1 VFLVSH
7 DRTFLDNV
15 VTQVIVAEGQGVW
28 REYVGGYSDWER
40 VKAEAPAAAAAAA
53 SKASPAK
60 NGDVSSAAQN
70 AVGKKVKLS
79 YKEQRE
85 LEELPKL
92 IASLEDEQSAIALQL
107 NGPDFYKTNPADAKR
122 MTARHAEI
130 EDLLLDALYRWERIE
145 ARAKG
150 DQA

>member
-1 VFLVSH
+1 
-7 DRTFLDNV
+7 
-15 VTQVIVAEGQGVW
+15 
-28 REYVGGYSDWER
+28 
-40 VKAEAPAAAAAAA
+40 
-53 SKASPAK
+53 
-60 NGDVSSAAQN
+60 
-70 AVGKKVKLS
+70 VGKKVKLS

-92 IASLEDEQSAIALQL
+92 IASLEDEQSAINLQL